1 MFSPVWIDDQKGINL
16 IIWKK
21 RNGNLKAVSNNH
33 NNNDDE
39 IKFQEDLDYV
49 KINKKE

>member
-1 MFSPVWIDDQKGINL
+1 MNLVDNILTVKPRIIDKIQKI
-16 IIWKK
+16 
-21 RNGNLKAVSNNH
+21 LKHDNH